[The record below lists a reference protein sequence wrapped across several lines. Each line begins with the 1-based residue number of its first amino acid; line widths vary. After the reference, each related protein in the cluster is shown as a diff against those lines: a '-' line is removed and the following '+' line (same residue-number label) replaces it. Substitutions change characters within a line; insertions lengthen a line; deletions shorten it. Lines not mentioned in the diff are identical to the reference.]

1 MMTTMVVVYQEHQ
14 SLRIWGERERERERE
29 RLGLWVQRGE
39 YASTEWTGAEKK
51 NKESPP
57 NFMV

>member
-29 RLGLWVQRGE
+29 ARVVG
-39 YASTEWTGAEKK
+39 ATG
-51 NKESPP
+51 
-57 NFMV
+57 